1 MRRRSGWAG
10 VCGLLAGVCSRGSK
24 SSLCWSLRG
33 MDAWRKG
40 GRKEGMG
47 VHCMV
52 GVEVDGEEGM
62 EVLEVMLE
70 VVEVRCWW

>member
-1 MRRRSGWAG
+1 
-10 VCGLLAGVCSRGSK
+10 
-24 SSLCWSLRG
+24 